1 MFDFRE
7 VILSGRWF
15 WTENE
20 RSFLFDSTD
29 EDY

>member
-1 MFDFRE
+1 MLDFKE

-15 WTENE
+15 WTEKE
-20 RSFLFDSTD
+20 RSFLFDSTE